1 MARAQRCEPVAV
13 AMTGGHGEWFVA
25 GYATD
30 ASQTRPLVSLTPAA
44 AITVSREPLVAGS
57 QAGAL
62 VAARGFG
69 EALPIWPDAR
79 ALPVLPKAAL
89 TDEVHP
95 LYGRAPDARLPQG
108 AA

>member
-1 MARAQRCEPVAV
+1 MARLQRCEPVAV

-25 GYATD
+25 GYAAD

-44 AITVSREPLVAGS
+44 AIAASPEALVAGS
-57 QAGAL
+57 QAGTL

-69 EALPIWPDAR
+69 QALSIWPDAR
-79 ALPVLPKAAL
+79 ALPLLPKAAL
-89 TDEVHP
+89 TAEVHP
-95 LYGRAPDARLPQG
+95 LYGRAPDARLPKD